1 MPGFSDL
8 CIILIF
14 LIHSCIF
21 LKVKIDVKLFMVKMR
36 PMHLRKNKLIIL
48 FVLLV
53 AVFCGSLAGAFFAL
67 TQDLPEI
74 RSLENFKPDAVTR
87 IYSADKVLLAELFLE
102 KREPVPLETIPKLL
116 TAALV
121 ATEDRKFYEHSGV
134 DLKGI
139 ARAIIKDIKAGEF
152 AEGASTITQ
161 QLSKTLFLTP
171 RKTLVR
177 KLKEAILAF
186 QLERRYTKDEI
197 LELYFNQ
204 VYFGSGAY
212 GVESAAK
219 IFFGKSAKDLTLA
232 ECALVA
238 GMPKSPSRYSPLINP
253 DLALKRRNTVL
264 QQMRDTGII
273 SDADY
278 QEAVREALY
287 TNGHPFSQSKAP
299 YFIEYIKQTLEDEL
313 GSTRLYKGGLTVFTT
328 LNYRLQSAAENAMA
342 DGLAALNE
350 RMRRAQIIA
359 PDPQAALISLDLTSG
374 GILAMVGGKDFS
386 DSRFNRATMALR
398 QPGSAFKPFIYAY
411 AIEQGFSQD
420 NIILDAP
427 VVYKGAGDGQDWKPE
442 NFSSGFKGEMTLRH
456 ALAISQNIPAVRL
469 LQSLG
474 PNAVAQFAHQLG
486 IKSYL
491 TPNLSL
497 ALGTSEV
504 TLMDLTAAY
513 SVFANRG
520 EKIKP
525 FGVLEVVDQQG
536 RVIWKERPQKRLVMS
551 RTGAAIVT
559 NMLEA
564 VVKEG
569 TGRQAQIL
577 RRAVAGKTGTTDN
590 YKDAMFIGFSPSIIA
605 GVWVGQDLGGT
616 LGDKETGAKAALPI
630 WIDFMKAALQNESYQ
645 YFDIPDDVRQV
656 RMDPI
661 TGLAQLD
668 DSKPSVVA
676 LLKKGTGPGSN
687 P

>member
-1 MPGFSDL
+1 MRLKISK
-8 CIILIF
+8 IIVF
-14 LIHSCIF
+14 L
-21 LKVKIDVKLFMVKMR
+21 LF
-36 PMHLRKNKLIIL
+36 
-48 FVLLV
+48 FV
-53 AVFCGSLAGAFFAL
+53 AVVCGSLAGAFLAL
-67 TQDLPEI
+67 TQDLPQI
-74 RSLENFKPDAVTR
+74 RSLESFKPDAVTR

-102 KREPVPLETIPKLL
+102 KREPVPLEKIPRLL

-121 ATEDRKFYEHSGV
+121 ATEDRKFYKHSGV

-139 ARAIIKDIKAGEF
+139 ARAIFKDIKAGEF
-152 AEGASTITQ
+152 VEGASTITQ

-197 LELYFNQ
+197 LELYLNQ

-238 GMPKSPSRYSPLINP
+238 GMPKSPSRYSPLVNP
-253 DLALKRRNTVL
+253 DLALTRRNTVL

-278 QEAVREALY
+278 QQAVKEALH
-287 TNGHPFSQSKAP
+287 TNGRKFNLSKAP
-299 YFIEYIKQTLEDEL
+299 YFVEYIKETLEDEI
-313 GSTRLYKGGLTVFTT
+313 GSTRLYKGGLSVFTT
-328 LNYRLQSAAENAMA
+328 LNYRLQLAAENAVN
-342 DGLAALNE
+342 DGLSALSQ
-350 RMRRAQIIA
+350 RMRMRKGQIA
-359 PDPQAALISLDLTSG
+359 ESDPQAALISLDLASG

-386 DSRFNRATMALR
+386 ASRFNRATMALR

-411 AIEQGFSQD
+411 AIEQGFAQD
-420 NIILDAP
+420 SIILDAP
-427 VVYKGAGDGQDWKPE
+427 VVYKGGQNGEDWKPE

-474 PNAVAQFAHQLG
+474 PNSVAQFAHQLG

-491 TPNLSL
+491 ASNLSL

-504 TLMDLTAAY
+504 TLLDLTSAY
-513 SVFANRG
+513 SVFPNRG

-525 FGVLEVVDQQG
+525 LGVLEVVDRNG
-536 RVIWKERPQKRLVMS
+536 RVIWRDKPQRRLVMS
-551 RTGAAIVT
+551 RAGAAIVT
-559 NMLEA
+559 NMLEG

-577 RRAVAGKTGTTDN
+577 GRAVAGKTGTTDD
-590 YKDAMFIGFSPSIIA
+590 YRDAMFIGFSPSTIA
-605 GVWVGQDLGGT
+605 GVWVGQDLGGS

-630 WIDFMKAALQNESYQ
+630 WIDFMTAALQNESHQ
-645 YFDIPDDVRQV
+645 YFDIPDDVRQI

-668 DSKPSVVA
+668 NSKPSVVA
-676 LLKKGTGPGSN
+676 LFKKGTEPGFT

>member
-1 MPGFSDL
+1 
-8 CIILIF
+8 
-14 LIHSCIF
+14 
-21 LKVKIDVKLFMVKMR
+21 
-36 PMHLRKNKLIIL
+36 MHPLRSKKGKLIIL
-48 FVLLV
+48 LVLFV
-53 AVFCGSLAGAFFAL
+53 AVICGSFTGTFIAL
-67 TQDLPEI
+67 TQDLPQI

-102 KREPVPLETIPKLL
+102 KREPVPLETIPELL
-116 TAALV
+116 TAAIV
-121 ATEDRKFYEHSGV
+121 ATEDRKFYKHSGV

-152 AEGASTITQ
+152 VEGASTITQ

-197 LELYFNQ
+197 LELYLNQ

-219 IFFGKSAKDLTLA
+219 IFFGKSVKELTLA

-238 GMPKSPSRYSPLINP
+238 GMPKSPSRYSPLNNP

-264 QQMRDTGII
+264 QQMRDMGII
-273 SDADY
+273 SDAAY
-278 QEAVREALY
+278 QQAVKEALH
-287 TNGHPFSQSKAP
+287 TNGRQFSQSKAP
-299 YFIEYIKQTLEDEL
+299 FFIEYIKKTLEDEL
-313 GSTRLYKGGLTVFTT
+313 GSTRLYKGGLSVVTT
-328 LNYRLQSAAENAMA
+328 LNYQLQLAAENAVA
-342 DGLAALNE
+342 DGLAALNK
-350 RMRRAQIIA
+350 RMRQAQM
-359 PDPQAALISLDLTSG
+359 PETDPQAALISIDLSSG
-374 GILAMVGGKDFS
+374 GILAMVGGKNFS

-411 AIEQGFSQD
+411 AIEEGFAQD
-420 NIILDAP
+420 DILLDAP
-427 VVYKGAGDGQDWKPE
+427 VVYKGFQNGEDWVPE
-442 NFSSGFKGEMTLRH
+442 NFSPGFKGEMTLRH

-469 LQSLG
+469 LQTLG
-474 PNAVAQFAHQLG
+474 PYSVAQFAHQLG

-491 TPNLSL
+491 ASNLSL

-504 TLMDLTAAY
+504 TLLDLTSAY
-513 SVFANRG
+513 SVFPNRG

-525 FGVLEVVDQQG
+525 FAVLEVVDRKG
-536 RVIWKERPQKRLVMS
+536 RVIWRDRPQKRLVMS

-559 NMLEA
+559 NMLEG

-569 TGRQAQIL
+569 TGRQAGVL

-590 YKDAMFIGFSPSIIA
+590 YRDAMFIGFSPSIIA
-605 GVWVGQDLGGT
+605 GVWVGQDLGGS
-616 LGDKETGAKAALPI
+616 LGDKETGARAALPI
-630 WIDFMKAALQNESYQ
+630 WIDFMKAALQTESPQ
-645 YFDIPDDVRQV
+645 YFDIPDDVSQI

-668 DSKPSVVA
+668 NSKPAVVA
-676 LLKKGTGPGSN
+676 LFKKGTEPGTN